1 MCPLAEGVPLR
12 CPPSFLQSPSPP
24 CPCAKGTET
33 RRLAQNNPL
42 PAVSDARSHS
52 GDMTLGFVWQMWD
65 VNPSRMVREGG
76 KGGGLWWGR
85 AALKSPSLPFGG
97 GKKEKNKNPIG
108 RSLRSKEHYPNI
120 FQLRHENRKQRK
132 NSAPPL
138 RRRGEN
144 SRSTKGF
151 SPRMSLSPF
160 VGFWCG
166 LLLLL
171 LFFGE
176 LIFSEGCVKMI
187 NYPKS
192 VWNARKRQKQKG
204 FR

>member
-1 MCPLAEGVPLR
+1 MVGPRCFEEPLS
-12 CPPSFLQSPSPP
+12 SF
-24 CPCAKGTET
+24 
-33 RRLAQNNPL
+33 
-42 PAVSDARSHS
+42 
-52 GDMTLGFVWQMWD
+52 W
-65 VNPSRMVREGG
+65 
-76 KGGGLWWGR
+76 
-85 AALKSPSLPFGG
+85 G

-171 LFFGE
+171 LLFFGE

-192 VWNARKRQKQKG
+192 AWNARKRQKQKG